1 MIQRNLE
8 VSHFFALWTKVIPNV
23 SLSTK
28 MPLHTLFPI
37 PSEEPR
43 TMTPL
48 RRLRLV
54 VFDLDYTIWQPEMYQ
69 LNGTP
74 KLTPISSLGKLTD
87 SVLQEAR
94 TNQDGKIL
102 VDQSQTPITVFEAA

>member
-1 MIQRNLE
+1 M
-8 VSHFFALWTKVIPNV
+8 
-23 SLSTK
+23 
-28 MPLHTLFPI
+28 
-37 PSEEPR
+37 
-43 TMTPL
+43 MTPL

-69 LNGTP
+69 LNGAP
-74 KLTPISSLGKLTD
+74 KLTPITSLGKLSD

-102 VDQSQTPITVFEAA
+102 VDRSQTPITVFEAA